1 MRMTAIHAQTERKR
15 QDRSA
20 RCAEKHRCRDRT
32 RRFRGLIRSVSA
44 ACATAGAA
52 QGGSDREDDM
62 VDFDSIETDQQAY
75 AVGSGPIDLLEAAA
89 AA

>member
-20 RCAEKHRCRDRT
+20 RGAEKHRCRDRT
-32 RRFRGLIRSVSA
+32 RRFRGLIRPELRLRSRRLRKLS
-44 ACATAGAA
+44 
-52 QGGSDREDDM
+52 GSDREDDM

-75 AVGSGPIDLLEAAA
+75 AVA
-89 AA
+89 